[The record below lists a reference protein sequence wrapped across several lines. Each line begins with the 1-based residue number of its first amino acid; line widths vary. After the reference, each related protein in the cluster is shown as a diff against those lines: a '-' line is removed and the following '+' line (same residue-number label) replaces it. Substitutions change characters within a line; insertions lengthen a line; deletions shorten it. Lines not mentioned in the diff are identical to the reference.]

1 MAYCSPVPTRIAG
14 MGSAAHRQS
23 QLRRPRLRR
32 DSSRVRRAALWRANG
47 WHSVSAL
54 FGPHGGSNSGS
65 NEAMCG
71 LVGDGAAVTAGNG
84 IARPPPPAQTAP
96 SAFRFVDPT
105 PELHVARPK
114 AD

>member
-1 MAYCSPVPTRIAG
+1 
-14 MGSAAHRQS
+14 
-23 QLRRPRLRR
+23 
-32 DSSRVRRAALWRANG
+32 
-47 WHSVSAL
+47 
-54 FGPHGGSNSGS
+54 
-65 NEAMCG
+65 MCG

-84 IARPPPPAQTAP
+84 IARPPPPTQTAP

>member
-23 QLRRPRLRR
+23 QLRRRLLRR

-47 WHSVSAL
+47 VA
-54 FGPHGGSNSGS
+54 FGIRPVRAARREQQREQRSDVWLGGRRGGCDSRQR
-65 NEAMCG
+65 
-71 LVGDGAAVTAGNG
+71 D
-84 IARPPPPAQTAP
+84 RPPTTTHTDCP
-96 SAFRFVDPT
+96 SAFCFVDPT